1 MTSPPRS
8 QIIVK
13 SGSTPEEGARRQ
25 SLFELFS
32 QSPIPPAERL
42 DNLGLFVKRQA
53 LSRILWMHELYQKII
68 NVAGI
73 VVEFG
78 VRWGQNLALFE
89 SFRGMYE
96 PYNYTRKIV
105 GFDTFS
111 GFPQPAPQDGADP
124 SVVANAYSVSEN
136 YQDYLENVLAYH
148 ESESPISH
156 IKKFELIRGDAPV
169 KLAEYLD
176 AHPETIIALA
186 YFDFDLYEPTK
197 KCLELIRNRL
207 TRGSVLG
214 FDELN
219 FEAFPGETIAL
230 RETLGLDRYALR
242 RSPHNP
248 LPSYLVI
255 E

>member
-1 MTSPPRS
+1 MTSASRPP
-8 QIIVK
+8 IIVK
-13 SGSTPEEGARRQ
+13 SGSAPEEGARRQ

-32 QSPIPPAERL
+32 QCPIPSGERL
-42 DNLGLFVKRQA
+42 DNLGLFIKRQA
-53 LSRILWMHELYQKII
+53 LSRILWMHELYQKI
-68 NVAGI
+68 VPVPGI

-96 PYNYTRKIV
+96 PYNYSRKLV

-111 GFPQPAPQDGADP
+111 GFPQPSPQDGNDP
-124 SVVANAYSVSEN
+124 SVVESAYNVSEN
-136 YQDYLENVLAYH
+136 YPDYLERLLAYH

-156 IKKFELIRGDAPV
+156 IKKFEIIQGDAPV
-169 KLAEYLD
+169 KLAEYLGD
-176 AHPETIIALA
+176 HPETIIALA

-197 KCLELIRNRL
+197 KCLELIRDRL
-207 TRGSVLG
+207 TCGSVLG

-230 RETLGLDRYALR
+230 RETLGLGRYALR
-242 RSPHNP
+242 RSPLNP

>member
-1 MTSPPRS
+1 MTSQPRS
-8 QIIVK
+8 QITVK

-25 SLFELFS
+25 SLFDLFT
-32 QSPIPPAERL
+32 QCPIPAAERL
-42 DNLGLFVKRQA
+42 DNLGLFIKRQA
-53 LSRILWMHELYQKII
+53 LSRILWMHELYLKILP
-68 NVAGI
+68 VPGI

-96 PYNYTRKIV
+96 PYNCSRKIV

-111 GFPQPAPQDGADP
+111 GFPQPAAQDGKDP
-124 SVVANAYSVSEN
+124 AVVASAYGVSDN
-136 YQDYLENVLAYH
+136 YQQYLEQLLAYH
-148 ESESPISH
+148 ESESPINH

-176 AHPETIIALA
+176 AHPETIVALA

-197 KCLELIRNRL
+197 KCLELIRDRL

-230 RETLGLDRYALR
+230 RETLGLSRYALR
-242 RSPHNP
+242 RSPYNP
-248 LPSYLVI
+248 LPSYLII